1 MVDGIGV
8 NTPSLDLGRQN
19 FINEPKTDPNVQ
31 GVEARTE
38 QVDDVG
44 RAIKDYEQ
52 LQDQPRIEQGNFF
65 DPATYVAESAVYR
78 GPTA

>member
-52 LQDQPRIEQGNFF
+52 LRDVVSLQNDQFF
-65 DPATYVAESAVYR
+65 DPVTDIAESSAYTV
-78 GPTA
+78 PTA